1 MFRTF
6 HWGRSWR
13 SSHDPPVV
21 FLVQAFCDQ
30 QAPPTPTRQRGCLSD
45 WQVLSH
51 SGVSSN
57 LSPPSSAAPRKTGGH
72 TSPSSGTTW
81 SGACYAGRVSLG
93 YSASRVRTDSLV
105 SGATAPCAAHSL
117 ETQVRNRKHKTQHR
131 AAASTKRTAPADN
144 VLAPSTSWHLLSLYS
159 QGTQVSLLSSVRL
172 RKGERGSKVPFL
184 QFLCGPG
191 QQGVNMLH
199 GLRQTRAGLPTHPAI
214 AEPPFFQC
222 PWGHRVRGAAVQWVL
237 SSAQQFPWVPVS
249 TSTNQALTQTQPP
262 GLLPSQ

>member
-1 MFRTF
+1 MRA
-6 HWGRSWR
+6 G
-13 SSHDPPVV
+13 
-21 FLVQAFCDQ
+21 
-30 QAPPTPTRQRGCLSD
+30 
-45 WQVLSH
+45 SH
-51 SGVSSN
+51 SVT
-57 LSPPSSAAPRKTGGH
+57 LHAECTQTA
-72 TSPSSGTTW
+72 W
-81 SGACYAGRVSLG
+81 SVELLLP
-93 YSASRVRTDSLV
+93 VQP
-105 SGATAPCAAHSL
+105 TAWKHRL
-117 ETQVRNRKHKTQHR
+117 ETENTRRNTEPRLLR
-131 AAASTKRTAPADN
+131 SAP
-144 VLAPSTSWHLLSLYS
+144 LLLTTSWYLLSLYS